1 MAAGEEPAA
10 GPAAAAG
17 GAAGSAAAGGDDE
30 PGRRHPGE
38 MMVDEASFAEVWPGM
53 DGPDDVDDEEHRQA
67 FPERFIWDCCGRPGD
82 AEGCE
87 EETVGQA
94 ALRVYSRMA
103 AAVMATGGAGLG
115 LCLEQPVELSSA
127 SESSGSEGE
136 PCETL
141 PGMMAGDLHLRH
153 DIDHIDLTV
162 DTPPS
167 SSASEEE
174 SESTGHGSGDGEG
187 QSDGSGRAEGGGG
200 SGGGCDSPGEP
211 PPPPS
216 NLAGRTPPPRG
227 KVAVRLRIESTSD
240 AHVTVEYPPSS
251 LCGPSSLDFWYGV
264 CAALSWLDLS
274 LKKIFNKWP
283 RHLELTVGSRG
294 VAAVSRGGRR
304 LSVCV
309 SPEELVLEK
318 SRGELGHHAFRPG

>member
-38 MMVDEASFAEVWPGM
+38 MVVDEASFAEVWPGM

-211 PPPPS
+211 LPPLLKSGGTNTPPS
-216 NLAGRTPPPRG
+216 G
-227 KVAVRLRIESTSD
+227 
-240 AHVTVEYPPSS
+240 
-251 LCGPSSLDFWYGV
+251 
-264 CAALSWLDLS
+264 
-274 LKKIFNKWP
+274 
-283 RHLELTVGSRG
+283 
-294 VAAVSRGGRR
+294 
-304 LSVCV
+304 
-309 SPEELVLEK
+309 
-318 SRGELGHHAFRPG
+318 